1 MGRRTRI
8 AIALVAALPVLIGV
22 VAWLVETDEEA
33 IERVTDEA
41 RRALVAGEQDPV
53 IALLTP
59 DAAGE
64 GRIGRGPLGPRVAYW
79 TDQAR
84 RRLEDLTLSLRTI
97 EVEGNDARA
106 EWAVQAR
113 LKHGEMP
120 RRFRF
125 LLRLDYRRTPAGWR
139 ISHADAGEW
148 SL

>member
-1 MGRRTRI
+1 M
-8 AIALVAALPVLIGV
+8 IALVAALPVLIGV

-41 RRALVAGEQDPV
+41 RRALLAGETETV
-53 IALLTP
+53 TGLLTP
-59 DAAGE
+59 DATSDGWA
-64 GRIGRGPLGPRVAYW
+64 GRGPLVPRVAYW

-84 RRLEDLTLSLRTI
+84 RRLARMTLSLRKI
-97 EVEGNDARA
+97 EVEGDGAHA

-113 LKHGEMP
+113 LKHREMP
-120 RRFRF
+120 RIFRC
-125 LLRLDYRRTPAGWR
+125 LLRLDYRRTPEGWR